1 MISHKMHANS
11 VNKRLLQR
19 VGDFPSRGTALL
31 PSAELRSTRRL
42 AMAVLLMGAFLPPL
56 DFYVVNLALPAI
68 REGLRTTGGE
78 LQLIISSYAS
88 AYAVFLITGDLFA
101 ERIGLDR
108 S

>member
-1 MISHKMHANS
+1 MHANS

-56 DFYVVNLALPAI
+56 DFYV
-68 REGLRTTGGE
+68 
-78 LQLIISSYAS
+78 
-88 AYAVFLITGDLFA
+88 
-101 ERIGLDR
+101 
-108 S
+108 